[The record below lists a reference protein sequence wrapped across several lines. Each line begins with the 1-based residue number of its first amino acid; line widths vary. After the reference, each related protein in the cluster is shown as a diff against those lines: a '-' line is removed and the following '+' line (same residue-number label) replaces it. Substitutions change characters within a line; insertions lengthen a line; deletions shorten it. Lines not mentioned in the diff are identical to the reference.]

1 MAMEQDGM
9 VSWAPPQQSAV
20 VNITRVR
27 AERAE
32 QRAAVLAG
40 RAATYETRLEQA
52 EELRDFWKGE
62 AKTLGR
68 SQQCAW
74 AITWGAVGLAAAV
87 TLLAAIACLWAM
99 GWRGPLLV
107 GGILVAAAAWI
118 ALPKPR
124 G

>member
-20 VNITRVR
+20 VNIARVR

-40 RAATYETRLEQA
+40 REATWETRVRPIQQSRDRYRA
-52 EELRDFWKGE
+52 DYLRLSRE
-62 AKTLGR
+62 RRQLL
-68 SQQCAW
+68 
-74 AITWGAVGLAAAV
+74 IVTWSAVALALAV
-87 TLLAAIACLWAM
+87 TVLAAIACLWAM

-107 GGILVAAAAWI
+107 GGIVVAAAAWI

>member
-20 VNITRVR
+20 VNIARVR

-40 RAATYETRLEQA
+40 REATWETRVRPIEQSRDHYRA
-52 EELRDFWKGE
+52 DYLRLSRE
-62 AKTLGR
+62 RRRL
-68 SQQCAW
+68 
-74 AITWGAVGLAAAV
+74 IVTWSAVGLAATV

-107 GGILVAAAAWI
+107 SGIVIAAAAWI
-118 ALPKPR
+118 ALPNPR